1 VPISRLAECIHA
13 TNEDIAL
20 STIPIPLFGHVGDG
34 NFTSGGADRP
44 GQPAEVAEAERI
56 NHAPS

>member
-34 NFTSGGADRP
+34 NFHMVVLIDPADPLRWRRPSGSTT
-44 GQPAEVAEAERI
+44 
-56 NHAPS
+56 PS